1 MSWVVTKGPDV
12 VRLDCAD
19 ARNWVLMCANSRA
32 LDMFEIRCHEKAI
45 DYDECVDQDL

>member
-12 VRLDCAD
+12 VRLDCVD
-19 ARNWVLMCANSRA
+19 ARSWVLMCANSRA
-32 LDMFEIRCHEKAI
+32 LDMFEIYYHEEAI